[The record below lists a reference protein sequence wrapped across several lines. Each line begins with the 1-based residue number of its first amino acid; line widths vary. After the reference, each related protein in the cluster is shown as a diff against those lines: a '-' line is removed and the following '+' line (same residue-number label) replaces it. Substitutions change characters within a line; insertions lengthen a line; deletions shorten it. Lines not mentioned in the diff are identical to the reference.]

1 VKRIC
6 SLLLALL
13 TAVLVLSCL
22 ASCSKGSSSS
32 MEYHQAQALLEGR
45 QFGEALAKYE
55 KVLAIE
61 PESKLAVYGKGRCLY
76 ELKRYSEALPLF
88 EHFLTMTEEERAVY
102 DDERYDAA
110 FYRDKCKQALGQEV
124 PQNPNDIP
132 PPPMGE

>member
-1 VKRIC
+1 MKRNY
-6 SLLLALL
+6 SLLLVLL

-22 ASCSKGSSSS
+22 AACNKGSS

-45 QFGEALAKYE
+45 QYGEALAKYD

-61 PESKLAVYGKGRCLY
+61 PQSKLAVYGKARCLF

-88 EHFLTMTEEERAVY
+88 EQFLTATEEERAIY

-124 PQNPNDIP
+124 PQNPSHIP